1 MKKCKLLF
9 SICAIFITH
18 MAFATTVTYNWLVD
32 GTNYAQTTC
41 EIGNDLILPTP
52 TPTKYGYHF
61 VGWVESTMFGHWEQN
76 GTPTPQNPIEPTF
89 TQFGNTVL
97 RAVGTGNNL
106 IADSYDPQ
114 TRKILRRI
122 GVKVL
127 NGTEYWV
134 KYGDGKFT
142 TPLSGSIKQ
151 DNQQAPICSHFIGVS
166 ANNVP
171 TIDGRVSVFNASIAS
186 TSGGLGI
193 NHQAT
198 QELAD
203 FKAFLAQQ
211 YANGTPVIVYYPLA
225 TPIKEDPQ

>member
-1 MKKCKLLF
+1 
-9 SICAIFITH
+9 

-41 EIGNDLILPTP
+41 EIGNDLILPIP

-89 TQFGNTVL
+89 TQFGTTVL
-97 RAVGTGNNL
+97 RAVGTGNKL

-127 NGTEYWV
+127 NGTEE
-134 KYGDGKFT
+134 YGDDTRNIYTNCSGRKENAQPVLSTHFTNEQIIKFMT
-142 TPLSGSIKQ
+142 INIGWSKSFLSSINLP
-151 DNQQAPICSHFIGVS
+151 DN
-166 ANNVP
+166 
-171 TIDGRVSVFNASIAS
+171 S
-186 TSGGLGI
+186 T
-193 NHQAT
+193 
-198 QELAD
+198 D
-203 FKAFLAQQ
+203 LAQYITQQ
-211 YANGTPVIVYYPLA
+211 YLNGTPIVIYYPLA
-225 TPIKEDPQ
+225 TPVEEDPQ